1 MLIGIGLLLAH
12 GVLIAGVAYTF
23 IKVKASVK

>member
-23 IKVKASVK
+23 VKVKSAAK